1 MPGTGMTP
9 EGLSPPQTMKFKP
22 SLGERV
28 KLHKGISNIL
38 RKMGLKA
45 KLILVQKKTIWNP
58 GIPGVFQ
65 MSMENMKIT
74 YGFQNPYEN
83 KPIF

>member
-45 KLILVQKKTIWNP
+45 KLILVQKKNHLKSRHSGGLP
-58 GIPGVFQ
+58 DVHG
-65 MSMENMKIT
+65 K
-74 YGFQNPYEN
+74 YEN
-83 KPIF
+83 YIWISKSI